1 MKHHSKFKLSIVVIV
16 GLLAVG
22 VLLFSVRGTS
32 AAPSGI
38 SFNVNST
45 TDAVDDNPGND
56 ICHTAAGTCTL
67 RAAIMEAN
75 LSIADVTIE
84 VPGGVYL
91 LSIPPISTTDT
102 ITNGDL
108 NLMPPPSGNPI
119 IFINGAGLNK
129 TIVDGNHLDRV
140 FNVSAGRSVII
151 NNLTMRNGA
160 VPLYQN
166 GGGLAN
172 EGEVVLNAVRV
183 FNNSA
188 AGGLGGGGLYNDH
201 LMTVNDSLIDGNVTP
216 STYGGG
222 VANDFGGSLHVNNS
236 IIFNNR
242 APDGVGGGLYDTSG
256 QALSSIISTT
266 AVYSNYAFGGGG
278 LARARIAG
286 GPMLVDS
293 SAIYSN
299 TAWGWYG
306 GGIDV
311 GFFDGGD
318 LHVINSTISGNS
330 AHRDGGGIVL
340 ESSNSHV
347 TLHNDTIAYNHAGDT
362 ANYLGK
368 GGGIASLSTAVFTS
382 QYTLMAWNTDV
393 YTTHLGSFVITLTEG
408 NECYGSF
415 GYERDDIMAQYD
427 TTRCHP
433 TSLVFHGDPKIDVLR
448 DNGGPTWTHALIKGS
463 PAIDQGQ
470 YCTDLLGYPLWKDQR
485 GFWRFTDTF
494 CDVGAYEYP
503 DNWIYLPLTLK
514 SS

>member
-1 MKHHSKFKLSIVVIV
+1 MIRYRLASLSIIIV
-16 GLLAVG
+16 ASLITIGIVSFIVQGIA
-22 VLLFSVRGTS
+22 
-32 AAPSGI
+32 AAPSSVI
-38 SFNVNST
+38 FTVTSNA
-45 TDAVDDNPGND
+45 DAVDDNPGNG

-75 LSIADVTIE
+75 EATTDVTIN
-84 VPGGVYL
+84 VPSGIYV

-108 NLMPPPSGNPI
+108 NLMPPPSGLTVMV
-119 IFINGAGLNK
+119 INGAGMNN
-129 TIVDGNHLDRV
+129 TIIDGNQLDRV
-140 FNVSAGRSVII
+140 FSVSAGRLAVIS
-151 NNLTMRNGA
+151 NLTIRNGA

-172 EGEVVLNAVRV
+172 EGAVTLNSVRV

-188 AGGLGGGGLYNDH
+188 VGGLGGGGLYNDNR
-201 LMTVNDSLIDGNVTP
+201 LTINDSLIDGNVTP

-222 VANDFGGSLHVNNS
+222 VANDFGGSLHINNS
-236 IIFNNR
+236 ILTNNR
-242 APDGVGGGLYDTSG
+242 APSGMGGGLYDSSG
-256 QALSSIISTT
+256 QAISSILSAT

-286 GPMLVDS
+286 GAMQVIN
-293 SAIYSN
+293 SAVYSN

-311 GFFDGGD
+311 GSFDGGD
-318 LHVINSTISGNS
+318 VHVVNSTISGNS
-330 AHRDGGGIVL
+330 AYRDGGGIVL
-340 ESSNSHV
+340 ESNNSYAD
-347 TLHNDTIAYNHAGDT
+347 LYNATIAYNHAGATED
-362 ANYLGK
+362 YLGK

-382 QYTLMAWNTDV
+382 QYTILAWNTDV

-415 GYERDDIMAQYD
+415 AYEHEDIMAQYNPA
-427 TTRCHP
+427 RCQP
-433 TSLVFHGDPKIDVLR
+433 TFLIFHGDPLIGPLAN
-448 DNGGPTWTHALIKGS
+448 NGGKTWTHALLKGS
-463 PAIDQGQ
+463 PAIDQGL
-470 YCTDLLGYPLWKDQR
+470 YCTDDLGFGLSTDQR
-485 GFWRFTDTF
+485 GFPRFSDGF
-494 CDVGAYEYP
+494 CDIGAYEYP